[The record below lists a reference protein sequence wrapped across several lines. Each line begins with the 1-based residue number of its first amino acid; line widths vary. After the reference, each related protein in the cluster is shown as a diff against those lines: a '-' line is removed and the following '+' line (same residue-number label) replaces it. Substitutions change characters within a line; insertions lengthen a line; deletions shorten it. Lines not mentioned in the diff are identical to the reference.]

1 MALDKEQIA
10 ARLRQFQQTICEA
23 IEKEDGKATF
33 QLDQWQRPGGGGGD
47 TRVIENGD
55 VIEKGGVNFSAVYG
69 ELPTKISGALGLN
82 ANNFFATG
90 VSIVMHPS
98 NPHVPIIHMNVRYFE
113 MDEDQWWFG
122 GGIDLTPHYVDE
134 KQCEWFHNQLV
145 AACVKHDP
153 NYYSRFAE
161 WANDY
166 FYIKHRGESRGVSGI
181 FFDRLNSK
189 SEGKSKEELFDFLLE
204 VGESFAPTYTRL
216 MNENKGKD
224 FGDLEKAWQMHRRSR
239 YVEFNLVYDKGT
251 KFGLD
256 TDGRIDSILMSLP
269 PETGW
274 KYTQFWPK
282 GGAEMKTEEILKT
295 RFVPK
300 SSK

>member
-10 ARLRQFQQTICEA
+10 ARLKQLQQSICEA

-47 TRVIENGD
+47 TRVIENGN

-69 ELPTKISGALGLN
+69 ELPSKISGALGLE

-134 KQCEWFHNQLV
+134 NQCEWFHNQLV

-153 NYYSRFAE
+153 DYYSRFSE

-166 FYIKHRGESRGVSGI
+166 FYIKHREESRGVSGI

-189 SEGKSKEELFDFLLE
+189 SEGKSKDDLFDFLLD
-204 VGESFAPTYTRL
+204 VGETFAPTYTKL
-216 MNENKGKD
+216 MNENKNKP
-224 FGDLEKAWQMHRRSR
+224 FGELEKAWQMHRRSR

-256 TDGRIDSILMSLP
+256 TEGRIDSILMSLP

-282 GGAEMKTEEILKT
+282 DGAEMKTEEILKT
-295 RFVPK
+295 RYVPK
-300 SSK
+300 NSR